1 MNDKKLRRLFDF
13 QKFEGNS
20 AMNFAIQ
27 SARSYIASLQN
38 STSENAFEL
47 NEDEL
52 DMVNAAGVVDSAL
65 RLLLMIRTFCDTK
78 RKGRNL

>member
-1 MNDKKLRRLFDF
+1 MNDKKLKRLFDF

-65 RLLLMIRTFCDTK
+65 PRTGMISPAPHDK
-78 RKGRNL
+78 DIL